1 MSLPRFNFT
10 QIQFSLNSEHQLV
23 ATDQVRYIQ
32 GELYSQKNQVAY
44 LCLAVPYHSIFWGEV
59 LLFQHTVE
67 KYNVSECLI
76 CGPILTEENI
86 PFLLKEGMALLLM
99 HIITIDTSLFICK
112 TEQVSY
118 IPKFTKGEELN
129 QRNNAVF

>member
-1 MSLPRFNFT
+1 M
-10 QIQFSLNSEHQLV
+10 
-23 ATDQVRYIQ
+23 
-32 GELYSQKNQVAY
+32 
-44 LCLAVPYHSIFWGEV
+44 
-59 LLFQHTVE
+59 E

-118 IPKFTKGEELN
+118 IPKFTQGEELN
-129 QRNNAVF
+129 QRSNAVFWVIISFLNGQSKLVIKIRMSISILALCVILQQQIVKKEQNHALVKISITFKL